1 VLAGSTHEPTLAR
14 FANEQT
20 MFKFLH
26 AADIHLDSPLKGL
39 EHYDEAP
46 VEEIRRATR
55 RALENLV
62 QLAID
67 EQVGFVL
74 LAGDLYDGDWNDFKT
89 GLFFVA
95 QMARLR
101 DAAIPV
107 YLIAGN
113 HDAASKITKALRL
126 PENVRMLWH
135 NEPETVRLDEL
146 DVAIH
151 GQSYA
156 KAATTD
162 DLSAAYPAPVPGAFN
177 IGLLHTCATGREGH
191 DRYAPCTVEGLRAKE
206 YQYWALGHVHKRE
219 VLCEDP
225 PILFPGNLQGRH
237 VRESGPKG
245 CTLVSVADE
254 HHVQVEPRS
263 VDVFRW
269 ETCRVDSSRAETGD
283 DLLDQLRERLDK
295 LVDQADGRPLA
306 VRVEV
311 VGSSRVHQTVASE
324 PLRWENEIR
333 ALGQDI
339 GDGNVW
345 IEKVR
350 LRTSPPVDIE
360 AAQSIDGPIGELL
373 RLVKESRSDPELLAW
388 LGDQLAPLKDK
399 LPRDLKEGP
408 DAIGLDSAENLRETL
423 DHVEQMLIRRLL
435 AGESES

>member
-1 VLAGSTHEPTLAR
+1 
-14 FANEQT
+14 

-46 VEEIRRATR
+46 VEEIRGATR

-67 EQVGFVL
+67 EQVAFVL
-74 LAGDLYDGDWNDFKT
+74 LAGDLYDGDWKDFKT
-89 GLFFVA
+89 GRFFVA

-113 HDAASKITKALRL
+113 HDAANKMTKALRL
-126 PENVRMLWH
+126 PENVRMLRH
-135 NEPETVRLDEL
+135 ERPETVRLEEL

-156 KAATTD
+156 NEKITD
-162 DLSAAYPAPVPGAFN
+162 DLSAGYPAAVPGMFN
-177 IGLLHTCATGREGH
+177 IGLLHTSATGREGH
-191 DRYAPCTVEGLRAKE
+191 ERYAPCTVEGLRAKE

-219 VLCEDP
+219 LLCEDP

-245 CTLVSVADE
+245 CTLVTVDAE
-254 HHVQVEPRS
+254 HHARIEHQS

-269 ETCRVDSSRAETGD
+269 EVCRVDSSRAATGD
-283 DLLDQLRERLDK
+283 DLLDQLRERLEK

-306 VRVEV
+306 VRVEI
-311 VGSSRVHQTVASE
+311 VGSSRVHETVASE

-333 ALGQDI
+333 AVGQDA
-339 GDGNVW
+339 GAGSVW

-350 LRTSPPVDIE
+350 LRTSPLTVGESTQPIE
-360 AAQSIDGPIGELL
+360 GPIVELIG
-373 RLVKESRSDPELLAW
+373 LVSKARSDPELLAW
-388 LGDQLAPLKDK
+388 LRAQLAPLQEK
-399 LPRDLKEGP
+399 LPPELREG
-408 DAIGLDSAENLRETL
+408 DGAIGLGETETLRETL

>member
-1 VLAGSTHEPTLAR
+1 
-14 FANEQT
+14 

-39 EHYDEAP
+39 EQYDGAP
-46 VEEIRRATR
+46 VEEIRGATR

-67 EQVGFVL
+67 EEVAFVL
-74 LAGDLYDGDWNDFKT
+74 LAGDLYDGDWKDFKT
-89 GLFFVA
+89 GRFFVA

-113 HDAASKITKALRL
+113 HDAANKMTKALRL
-126 PENVRMLWH
+126 PENVRMLGH
-135 NEPETVRLDEL
+135 AQPETVRLDDL

-156 KAATTD
+156 KAKTTD
-162 DLSAAYPAPVPGAFN
+162 NLSAGYPAPVPGAFN
-177 IGLLHTCATGREGH
+177 IGLLHTNATGTKDH

-206 YQYWALGHVHKRE
+206 YRYWALGHVHKRD
-219 VLCEDP
+219 VLCDDP
-225 PILFPGNLQGRH
+225 PILYPGNLQGRH

-245 CTLVSVADE
+245 CTLVTVGDD
-254 HHVQVEPRS
+254 HRVRIEPRA

-269 ETCRVDSSRAETGD
+269 ETCRVDASRAETGD
-283 DLLDQLRERLDK
+283 DLLELLRGQLED
-295 LVDQADGRPLA
+295 LVAQADGRPLA

-311 VGSSRVHQTVASE
+311 AGSSQVHETVASE

-333 ALGQDI
+333 AVGQDA
-339 GDGNVW
+339 GAGSVW

-350 LRTSPPVDIE
+350 LRTSSWSAGE
-360 AAQSIDGPIGELL
+360 SAQSIDGPIAELIG
-373 RLVKESRSDPELLAW
+373 LVSEARSDPELLAW
-388 LGDQLAPLKDK
+388 LGEQLTPLIDK
-399 LPRDLKEGP
+399 LPPELRQVDE
-408 DAIGLDSAENLRETL
+408 AIGLDQAGNLRETL

-435 AGESES
+435 AGEGEP

>member
-1 VLAGSTHEPTLAR
+1 
-14 FANEQT
+14 

-39 EHYDEAP
+39 ERYDEAP
-46 VEEIRRATR
+46 VEEIRGATR

-67 EQVGFVL
+67 EEVAFVL
-74 LAGDLYDGDWNDFKT
+74 LAGDLYDGNWKDFKT
-89 GLFFVA
+89 GRFFVA

-113 HDAASKITKALRL
+113 HDAANKMTKALRL
-126 PENVRMLWH
+126 SDKNKVQMLRH
-135 NEPETVRLDEL
+135 HRPETVRLDEL

-162 DLSAAYPAPVPGAFN
+162 DLSAGYPAPVPGAFN
-177 IGLLHTCATGREGH
+177 IGLLHTSATGREGH
-191 DRYAPCTVEGLRAKE
+191 EPYAPCTVEGLRAKE

-245 CTLVSVADE
+245 CTLVSVDDDY
-254 HHVQVEPRS
+254 HVRAEPRW

-311 VGSSRVHQTVASE
+311 VGSSRVHETVASE
-324 PLRWENEIR
+324 PLRWEHEIR
-333 ALGQDI
+333 AVAQDA
-339 GDGNVW
+339 GAGSVW

-350 LRTSPPVDIE
+350 LRTSPLMVVESTQPIE
-360 AAQSIDGPIGELL
+360 GPIAELIG
-373 RLVKESRSDPELLAW
+373 LVSEARSDPELLAW
-388 LGDQLAPLKDK
+388 LGDRLAPLQEK
-399 LPRDLKEGP
+399 LPPELREGEA
-408 DAIGLDSAENLRETL
+408 AIGLDSAETLRETL

>member
-1 VLAGSTHEPTLAR
+1 
-14 FANEQT
+14 
-20 MFKFLH
+20 MFTFLH

-39 EHYDEAP
+39 ERYDEAP
-46 VEEIRRATR
+46 VEEIRGATR

-67 EQVGFVL
+67 EEVAFVL
-74 LAGDLYDGDWNDFKT
+74 LAGDLYDGNWKDFKT
-89 GLFFVA
+89 GRFFVA

-126 PENVRMLWH
+126 PENVRMLRH
-135 NEPETVRLDEL
+135 ERPETVRLDEL

-162 DLSAAYPAPVPGAFN
+162 DLSAGYPAAVPGAFN
-177 IGLLHTCATGREGH
+177 IGLLHTSATGREGH
-191 DRYAPCTVEGLRAKE
+191 EPYAPCTVEGLRAKE

-245 CTLVSVADE
+245 CTLVSVDDD
-254 HHVQVEPRS
+254 HQVRMEPRS

-269 ETCRVDSSRAETGD
+269 ATCRVDSSRAETGD
-283 DLLDQLRERLDK
+283 DLLDQLRERLEK

-306 VRVEV
+306 VRVEI
-311 VGSSRVHQTVASE
+311 VGSSRVHETVASE
-324 PLRWENEIR
+324 PLRWENEVR
-333 ALGQDI
+333 AAGQDA
-339 GDGNVW
+339 GAGSVW

-350 LRTSPPVDIE
+350 LLTSPLIVVESTQP
-360 AAQSIDGPIGELL
+360 IDGPVAELIG
-373 RLVKESRSDPELLAW
+373 LVSEARSDPVLLAW
-388 LGDQLAPLKDK
+388 LGDRLAPLQEK
-399 LPRDLKEGP
+399 LPPELRGEGEA
-408 DAIGLDSAENLRETL
+408 AIGLDSAETLRETL